1 MPNAAPAASEGVRL
15 HGISQAAFDLIV
27 EFEVS
32 DEATYNKVYRRPTR
46 PGGASGITI
55 GIGYDCGYSTAAQI
69 RLDWGGLLPADMIAA
84 LMTVAGLTGA
94 QAAAALPSVRGIV
107 DVPWVSALAVFSNTS
122 IPKYLA
128 KASKLPNW
136 DMLPPDCKGALL
148 SLVYNR
154 GPSFD
159 NAGSRYQEMRNIKAH
174 MAACRFSAIPTELR
188 SMKRIWAGDAS
199 MRGLLVRRDKEADLF
214 EKGLK
219 VAVAPPVAAPSRP
232 QVVPPPVMPGPEPG
246 VAPPQPAPRPS
257 FWAAF
262 FMAIAAIFKR
272 K

>member
-1 MPNAAPAASEGVRL
+1 MPNAAPKASEGVRL

-32 DEATYNKVYRRPTR
+32 SEATYNKLYRRPTK
-46 PGGASGITI
+46 PGGSSGITI

-69 RLDWGGLLPADMIAA
+69 RVDWGGLLPADMIVA
-84 LMTVAGLTGA
+84 LMTVAGVTGA
-94 QAAAALPSVRGIV
+94 RAALALPAVRDKV
-107 DVPWVSALAVFSNTS
+107 DVPWVAALAVFSNTS

-128 KASKLPNW
+128 KASQLPNW
-136 DMLPPDCKGALL
+136 DMLSPDCKGALL

-159 NAGSRYQEMRNIKAH
+159 NAGSRYQEMRNIKSH
-174 MAACRFSAIPTELR
+174 MASGRFSAIPTELR
-188 SMKRIWAGDAS
+188 SMKRIWRDDPD
-199 MRGLLVRRDKEADLF
+199 MRGLLARRDKEADLF
-214 EKGLK
+214 EQGLK
-219 VAVAPPVAAPSRP
+219 VQKPAPAAPAP
-232 QVVPPPVMPGPEPG
+232 KPEPPSPIP
-246 VAPPQPAPRPS
+246 AQPAPRPS